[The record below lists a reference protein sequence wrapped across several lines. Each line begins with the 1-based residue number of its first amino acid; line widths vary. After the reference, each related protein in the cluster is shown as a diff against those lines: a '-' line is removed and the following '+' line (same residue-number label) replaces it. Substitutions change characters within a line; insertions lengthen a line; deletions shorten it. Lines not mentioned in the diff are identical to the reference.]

1 VTGHCFRCGAPL
13 ADNRCAACGYEHYV
27 NARPTASLLVH
38 DGHNRILLLKRSRD
52 PQKGMWETPGGFCDT
67 WEAPADAAIREGRE
81 ELGVEVQL
89 GPFIGMWV
97 GRYAFQD
104 EILPVL
110 DCFWW
115 ASVPDGAELTVDP
128 EETTD
133 FAWFDL
139 DDLPE
144 LAFTTMT
151 CAVQEAVMSKSRQ
164 VRVTG

>member
-1 VTGHCFRCGAPL
+1 MTGHCFRCGAPL
-13 ADNRCAACGYEHYV
+13 KDIRCEACGYENYV
-27 NARPTASLLVH
+27 NARPTASLLVENSE
-38 DGHNRILLLKRSRD
+38 GQILLLKRSRD

-81 ELGVEVQL
+81 ELGVDVHL
-89 GPFIGMWV
+89 GPFIGMWI
-97 GRYAFQD
+97 GRYEFQG
-104 EILPVL
+104 EALPVL

-115 ASVPDGAELTVDP
+115 ASLPEGSRMTVDP
-128 EETTD
+128 TETTE

-139 DDLPE
+139 ENLPE

-151 CAVQEAVMSKSRQ
+151 CAVQEAAMSKSRQ